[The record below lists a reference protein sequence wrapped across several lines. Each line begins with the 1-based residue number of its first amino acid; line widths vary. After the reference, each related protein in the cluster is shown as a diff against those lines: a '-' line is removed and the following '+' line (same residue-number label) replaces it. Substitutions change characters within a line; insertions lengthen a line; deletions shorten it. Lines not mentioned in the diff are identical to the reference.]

1 MNTLNSA
8 NLLDDLQELNQPNN
22 PFPFAPFWKR
32 ALASVID
39 TIIAVVFALVWL
51 MAVGVLAGLLVDKI
65 GVNSGFLESLG
76 TFVWLVGGIF
86 FVPSLYFIRGESS
99 PKQATVG
106 KEMMGLQVVDMEFQR
121 ITFWHASGRL
131 LLRWIST
138 VLYLIGYLPALF
150 TQKHQTFHDLVAKT
164 LVVEKR
170 SFNQNFQ

>member
-1 MNTLNSA
+1 MNTNSIQ
-8 NLLDDLQELNQPNN
+8 LLDDLQELNQPQNL
-22 PFPFAPFWKR
+22 PPFAPFWKR
-32 ALASVID
+32 AVASIID
-39 TIIAVVFALVWL
+39 NIIAGVLALVWL
-51 MAVGVLAGLLVDKI
+51 MAVGVLVGLLADKI
-65 GVNSGFLESLG
+65 GVTSGLLESLG

-99 PKQATVG
+99 PKQATLG
-106 KEMMGLQVVDMEFQR
+106 KEMMGLQVVDMEYKR
-121 ITFWHASGRL
+121 LSFWHASGRL